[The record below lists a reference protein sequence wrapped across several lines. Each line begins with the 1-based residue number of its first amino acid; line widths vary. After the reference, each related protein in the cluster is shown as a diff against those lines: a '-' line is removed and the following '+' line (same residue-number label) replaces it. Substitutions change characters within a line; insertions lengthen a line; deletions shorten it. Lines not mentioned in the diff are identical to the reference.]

1 MPHLLLH
8 GHNFV
13 ARICDIGFL
22 WLLFF
27 ISKKSVILKLQMT
40 IFQCKSQFHCH
51 KLYGIFPYANLGVT
65 TSTNFDLM
73 EPNCYMSY
81 DCDISTTTSTLDVI
95 FPLQDDLFLFSD
107 GLHVLFLL
115 GASTTTSRTLSS
127 TVHSL
132 RFPIGNIVC

>member
-1 MPHLLLH
+1 
-8 GHNFV
+8 
-13 ARICDIGFL
+13 
-22 WLLFF
+22 
-27 ISKKSVILKLQMT
+27 MT

-51 KLYGIFPYANLGVT
+51 KLYEIFPYTNLGVT

-73 EPNCYMSY
+73 EPNSYMSC

-115 GASTTTSRTLSS
+115 GASTTISRTLSG

-132 RFPIGNIVC
+132 RFSTRNTVG